1 MQEFIENITKELNTQ
16 DNRITSDPIF
26 LIQKKVRDWGIEKGY
41 TDKYVWANPD
51 DEYIEADEE
60 KSKQLDEDDDNWDI
74 KEEDEC
80 WKKMYYRERWEF
92 VTACFTEKAA
102 DDFIAANKHRYGE
115 MRTYVDSLYRNDEM
129 RELRNLLLGG
139 KLHVTG

>member
-1 MQEFIENITKELNTQ
+1 MQEFIDNITKELNTQ

-26 LIQKKVRDWGIEKGY
+26 LVQKKVRDWGIADDY
-41 TDKYVWANPD
+41 TEDYTWINSD
-51 DEYIEADEE
+51 NDYEEADEE
-60 KSKQLDEDDDNWDI
+60 KSKQLDADDEWQLKPEDF
-74 KEEDEC
+74 C
-80 WKKMYYRERWEF
+80 WSKCYYRDRWEF

-102 DDFIAANKHRYGE
+102 DDFIERNKHRYGE

-139 KLHVTG
+139 KLYVTE